1 MNQNRLSTNIKEDP
15 RLGEIQIKFPRL
27 DSLEIRL
34 NYLIN
39 SPSNLEYHSNG
50 KIFIKS
56 LGKYLKGR
64 GNVGLDLFNSKEIL
78 IKSFDSILE
87 CASFFK
93 VHSRTIIRRLDSGK
107 VFSFENENYV
117 LKRKVK

>member
-1 MNQNRLSTNIKEDP
+1 MNQNRLSTNIKESEKVFYKP
-15 RLGEIQIKFPRL
+15 SRLEP
-27 DSLEIRL
+27 LENRL
-34 NYLIN
+34 NYLLN

-64 GNVGLDLFNSKEIL
+64 GNVVLDLFNNKGII
-78 IKSFDSILE
+78 IKSFDSIIE
-87 CASFFK
+87 CASFFN
-93 VHSRTIIRRLDSGK
+93 VNSRTIIRRLDSGK
-107 VFSFENENYV
+107 IFEFENEIYT